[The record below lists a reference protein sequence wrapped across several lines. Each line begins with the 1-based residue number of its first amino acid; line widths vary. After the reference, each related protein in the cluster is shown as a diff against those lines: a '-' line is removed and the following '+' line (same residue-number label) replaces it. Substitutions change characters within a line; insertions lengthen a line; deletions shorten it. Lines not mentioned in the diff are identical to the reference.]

1 MVYTN
6 HCCYHDTAPITVTMK
21 TRTVLAVLE
30 PKVGMYQNENAKVSK
45 ACQLCYITIRS
56 LQGLLRVPL
65 LRFGSTT
72 PPKQSFCQEPK
83 CQPLSTHTADV
94 PWWTGQSP
102 QEPPVNRPRGKPKN
116 QEKTVPVAQQVC
128 QVVRR
133 FATDKGSS
141 KLWLIRHRTQDF
153 SNGILQVTIRKNN
166 LRNLDVGQ
174 LTHSPEHVLSLS
186 RINATWVPRNR
197 LFECL
202 NVSKT
207 WWWSQLIAARARATE
222 HCPSWAC
229 NCNLSRSSVD
239 KFRNVTSLATGVGWS
254 SNDWVSSSTTTTVW
268 ESLEV
273 LAEVDGKDFGVGF
286 KNFGADFG
294 TDFGV
299 SLKNTGAGSV
309 EDDAAVGD
317 DGATRDPPRSLSG
330 NCGTDKSFLANAS
343 CDEAESSMPFLY
355 SSNDLPTFHQTI
367 HRPLQNR
374 IWTLI
379 RSAFLWFRF
388 RDVGGQFQWIVDR
401 IWVDRNSSG
410 VRY

>member
-1 MVYTN
+1 MPTTFHA
-6 HCCYHDTAPITVTMK
+6 HCGCALMNWSISP
-21 TRTVLAVLE
+21 RT
-30 PKVGMYQNENAKVSK
+30 S
-45 ACQLCYITIRS
+45 
-56 LQGLLRVPL
+56 
-65 LRFGSTT
+65 
-72 PPKQSFCQEPK
+72 
-83 CQPLSTHTADV
+83 
-94 PWWTGQSP
+94 
-102 QEPPVNRPRGKPKN
+102 VNRPRGKPKN

-186 RINATWVPRNR
+186 RIKCHLSPSKPSIRVPERIQN
-197 LFECL
+197 LMMI
-202 NVSKT
+202 
-207 WWWSQLIAARARATE
+207 QLIAARARATE

>member
-153 SNGILQVTIRKNN
+153 SNGILQVTIRKNK
-166 LRNLDVGQ
+166 LAQSWCWAIDAQSWARL
-174 LTHSPEHVLSLS
+174 ESLS
-186 RINATWVPRNR
+186 DKCHLSPSKPSIRVPERIQNLMMIPANCSPGSSNWT
-197 LFECL
+197 L
-202 NVSKT
+202 
-207 WWWSQLIAARARATE
+207 
-222 HCPSWAC
+222 PSWAC